1 MRLLEALFLS
11 SVFYA
16 VSNVLLYVQIPG
28 MATTVFASAEHTL
41 TCSAGIG
48 QCRPPSSSSSS
59 SSTTSSRFPL
69 YGTKE
74 YANLCPWVGS
84 PDDSAPAKDC
94 SILLRPDPIRNNEG
108 VSWWATEAAYSFIMS
123 QLTGCRLLLDY
134 MPDVKIEDVLVQP
147 RGLAKPD
154 GTATWAAS
162 SDYNC
167 TASRR
172 CYLVDRPN
180 CKDEARIVEMRE
192 EMSQLGDGI
201 GRELVRIPQYR
212 FGYFSQISVMTKWKL
227 YEEDYQQLAKAMPNF
242 DLQGGH
248 SCALASLFEL
258 NEGRAELYQPD
269 LFTHILPTLRDEN
282 NLVITLYYRSNYAD
296 SRARA
301 EKEGKDFVEET
312 KNVKKAVGKVIDC
325 VLGREEE
332 FLSKRREDEMG
343 RRTRT
348 YKDERIADF
357 ESIVWMVVSDS
368 VTVKEWIADEYNGN
382 NTNARIEPAQ
392 QRYPGRVIPRAVL
405 TTTSRGI
412 HTRAKR
418 KTSTADFAE
427 AVIDWYLIGES
438 DVVVSSGSM
447 SFGETAA
454 LRTQRPTYLFQN
466 NKCSR
471 FDLILPPRDNAT
483 LNEEKENAKKP
494 KIWIPQ

>member
-28 MATTVFASAEHTL
+28 MATTVFYASAEHTL

-94 SILLRPDPIRNNEG
+94 SILLRADPIRNNEG

-180 CKDEARIVEMRE
+180 CKDEARTVEMRE

-201 GRELVRIPQYR
+201 GR
-212 FGYFSQISVMTKWKL
+212 
-227 YEEDYQQLAKAMPNF
+227 
-242 DLQGGH
+242 
-248 SCALASLFEL
+248 
-258 NEGRAELYQPD
+258 
-269 LFTHILPTLRDEN
+269 
-282 NLVITLYYRSNYAD
+282 
-296 SRARA
+296 
-301 EKEGKDFVEET
+301 
-312 KNVKKAVGKVIDC
+312 
-325 VLGREEE
+325 
-332 FLSKRREDEMG
+332 
-343 RRTRT
+343 
-348 YKDERIADF
+348 
-357 ESIVWMVVSDS
+357 
-368 VTVKEWIADEYNGN
+368 
-382 NTNARIEPAQ
+382 
-392 QRYPGRVIPRAVL
+392 
-405 TTTSRGI
+405 
-412 HTRAKR
+412 
-418 KTSTADFAE
+418 
-427 AVIDWYLIGES
+427 
-438 DVVVSSGSM
+438 
-447 SFGETAA
+447 
-454 LRTQRPTYLFQN
+454 
-466 NKCSR
+466 
-471 FDLILPPRDNAT
+471 
-483 LNEEKENAKKP
+483 
-494 KIWIPQ
+494 